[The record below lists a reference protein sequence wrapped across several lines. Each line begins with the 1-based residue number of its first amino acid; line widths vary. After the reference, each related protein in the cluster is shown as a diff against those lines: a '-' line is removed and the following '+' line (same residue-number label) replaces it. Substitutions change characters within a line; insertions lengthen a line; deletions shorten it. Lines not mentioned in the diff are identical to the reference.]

1 VNDFDPNRYRQ
12 DSLEQWE
19 AAAAGWGRRA
29 QQMRE
34 FAGPVAEWLV
44 DALDLSEGQRVL
56 DLAAGLGDVG
66 LLAAE
71 RVGSTGSVL
80 IADQAEQ
87 MVALARERARDL
99 GVLNVEFKRIDA
111 EWIDLPLGSVDAIIC
126 RFGVMLMADPDAA
139 LRECRRVLRPSGR
152 IALAVW
158 DSPARNPWASAP
170 GMVLAE
176 RGLMQM
182 PTPVPGSF
190 RPGMFA
196 LADEKALAERMA
208 DAGFTDVQVHSQVLR
223 RAHEDFEGFWETSL
237 DMSPGF
243 HDAVMACPPS
253 EIDQIKQAVAESLA
267 PFTASDG
274 AMEIPAAT
282 LLVRAEA

>member
-1 VNDFDPNRYRQ
+1 MNDFDPDRYRQ
-12 DSLEQWE
+12 DSVQQWE
-19 AAAAGWGRRA
+19 AAAAGWSKRA
-29 QQMRE
+29 EQMRA
-34 FAGPVAEWLV
+34 FAGPVAQWLV
-44 DALDLSEGQRVL
+44 DALDLAEGQRVL

-71 RVGSTGSVL
+71 RVGPSGGVL

-87 MVALARERARDL
+87 MIALAQERAAELR
-99 GVLNVEFKRIDA
+99 VENVEFKRIDA
-111 EWIDLPLGSVDAIIC
+111 EWIDLPLGSVDAVAC
-126 RFGVMLMADPDAA
+126 RFGLMLMADPDAA

-152 IALAVW
+152 LALAVW

-182 PTPVPGSF
+182 PTPAPGEF

-196 LADEKALAERMA
+196 LGDQAALAERIE
-208 DAGFTDVQVHSQVLR
+208 DAGFTGVEVQPLLLMRSHD
-223 RAHEDFEGFWETSL
+223 DFEGFWETSL

-243 HDAVMACPPS
+243 HDAVMSCPQS
-253 EIDQIKQAVAESLA
+253 EINQIKDAVAESLA
-267 PFTASDG
+267 PFTAPDG

-282 LLVRAEA
+282 LVVRAEA